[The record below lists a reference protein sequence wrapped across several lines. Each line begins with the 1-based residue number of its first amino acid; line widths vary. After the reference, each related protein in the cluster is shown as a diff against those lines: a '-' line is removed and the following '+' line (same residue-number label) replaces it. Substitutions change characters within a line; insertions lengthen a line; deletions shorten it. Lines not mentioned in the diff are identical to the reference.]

1 MSYCSILPGK
11 YHSNPVI
18 IPIISHFIQSAA
30 AFTLLC
36 LFILLRPSPS
46 TLITVPATDHIQ
58 KVSVILCTPHASA
71 QQIVSTYTLLK
82 NGKSLYII
90 AVARVPVAHHTKPW
104 LELGKGCSHVYKLCV

>member
-90 AVARVPVAHHTKPW
+90 LCIIQVSMGLDDSRQYCV
-104 LELGKGCSHVYKLCV
+104 VYSTSV